1 MIIFEIKMGYFT
13 ENKTGILITALIGFI
28 FIVVGLLSLIGFVGD
43 SDLDYVKA
51 EFSSFCINQNLKQA
65 IFGVLFGLFL
75 IYPLFKK

>member
-1 MIIFEIKMGYFT
+1 MGYFT

-43 SDLDYVKA
+43 S
-51 EFSSFCINQNLKQA
+51 SSKTRA